1 MDARIYANSVAW
13 RTYFENT
20 TLNTGATTDIPALW
34 DTNIYP
40 LDVNENGAD
49 PMLLEVGFWC
59 ISNAGYLYLIKEIN
73 VDLNQYR
80 ITVEDTFFSG
90 YAPTGGLRGI
100 VYKSA
105 YKGYAF
111 AIAPVWLS
119 YLDNIARDY
128 VNSLEKSI
136 FWQNDPNARRIAFT
150 NVDQVSISD
159 YRANLVDEN
168 GVAFNPYEDY
178 GSDAKFEI
186 WQKTSDT
193 TYSKLQIEPEKTFSA
208 VDGGLS
214 SVLWSSTG
222 ETISGRII
230 ISK

>member
-1 MDARIYANSVAW
+1 MTDLTKYNSSIAWFTIAESVVLLTRETETDVATFRI
-13 RTYFENT
+13 
-20 TLNTGATTDIPALW
+20 IIKPI
-34 DTNIYP
+34 DTNNLGQGQKEAGFTFTDNIGVPYSII
-40 LDVNENGAD
+40 DVDTNTIDVAD
-49 PMLLEVGFWC
+49 EFRKGCP
-59 ISNAGYLYLIKEIN
+59 ISGKI
-73 VDLNQYR
+73 
-80 ITVEDTFFSG
+80 
-90 YAPTGGLRGI
+90 GI
-100 VYKSA
+100 VHKSA
-105 YKGYAF
+105 YKGYSINLPTELLYRLHPIAASNNNKF
-111 AIAPVWLS
+111 AM
-119 YLDNIARDY
+119 
-128 VNSLEKSI
+128 SI
-136 FWQNDPNARRIAFT
+136 LWANDPNARRIAFT
-150 NVDQVSISD
+150 NVDQVSIAD